1 MATKR
6 YANQIIVVRRGEPEK
21 DQTHPYTKLSNEAK
35 KYAAQ
40 HLGHYGY
47 KLWSFM
53 PELVIDNEEWAFS
66 PSYFAQNWGG
76 NEKSWRDARD
86 ELKEKGFLI
95 QIDGNK
101 YEFIENPGEVS
112 IEGEVWS
119 YEVAADQVEQWIADD
134 VARMRDGRIVK
145 VKSF

>member
-1 MATKR
+1 MAIKR
-6 YANQIIVVRRGEPEK
+6 YANQIIIVRRSEPEK

-66 PSYFAQNWGG
+66 PSQFKLMEIDMSSLKIQERLAQ
-76 NEKSWRDARD
+76 
-86 ELKEKGFLI
+86 KEKFGVMKLRPTRLNSGLRTTWRACGMAG
-95 QIDGNK
+95 Q
-101 YEFIENPGEVS
+101 
-112 IEGEVWS
+112 
-119 YEVAADQVEQWIADD
+119 
-134 VARMRDGRIVK
+134 
-145 VKSF
+145 